1 MEVLMEGL
9 VVYIWPVLIGAVYFG
24 IISLLKKY
32 TRFGYK
38 FGFFLALALIGIFL
52 AFFWVIA
59 SQDTSGWIGLAM
71 IIMTIVVSVSLAT
84 YLLGWLIVSL
94 LSKKA

>member
-1 MEVLMEGL
+1 MEGL
-9 VVYIWPVLIGAVYFG
+9 LVYIWPIAIGAAYFAL
-24 IISLLKKY
+24 ITLLKKY

-38 FGFFLALALIGIFL
+38 FGFLLALVLIGIFL
-52 AFFWVIA
+52 AFFYVIA

-71 IIMTIVVSVSLAT
+71 IIMTIVASVSLGT

-94 LSKKA
+94 IRRKV